1 MTAHIFQ
8 VLTNTHTKS
17 IQKQIKSKYA
27 TCRISRLLIS
37 RSNLQASE
45 TERRCKSV
53 LVYTNLKQISRKSG
67 GKLITINL
75 SVENDKGFKFLIN

>member
-1 MTAHIFQ
+1 MRAHIFQ

-27 TCRISRLLIS
+27 TCGISRLLIS